1 MLQRLRT
8 PLLLLAMFC
17 LSVAA
22 GVSAVAGES
31 TSLWSDG
38 RADGSRESE
47 ALNFGTFR
55 NLAAQASP
63 AVFSVNVSTPGPRR
77 MFGMGPNVDGQGTG
91 FFINAD
97 GYAITN
103 FHVIENATSI
113 EVVTD
118 NNKTYPARV
127 VGSDE
132 RTDLALLKVDAPTR
146 LPFVKLADSDRVRPG
161 DWVIAIGNP
170 LGLSQSVTA
179 GIVSATGRRDVHPDG
194 RELYEDF
201 IQTDA
206 SINPGNSGGPLLDI
220 YGNVIGVNSAVARA
234 NTIGFAIPIN
244 VAKTLLPQLR
254 SGSVERSWL
263 GVRVQDMTDDLAKSM
278 QRDDASGALI
288 ADVVPG
294 GPAAEAGIQPGD
306 LVLTIGGEEIRDSA
320 ELRWLASTAG
330 VGAERVVELWREGKL
345 LKKKVQFGRLPG
357 ATAQAPAD
365 PAAPQAAGA
374 VEGGGLKVAPL
385 TAELRR
391 RFAVPADLSGV
402 VVVGID
408 AATGAARGGIQVGD
422 LIRQVGRVEVNSP
435 ADFQSATAGA
445 ARGSLIRLRIQ
456 RGEATVFV
464 AYTL

>member
-1 MLQRLRT
+1 MLRRLRFSFLILT
-8 PLLLLAMFC
+8 AVGISLAAC
-17 LSVAA
+17 L
-22 GVSAVAGES
+22 SAVAAES
-31 TSLWSDG
+31 NSLWSDG
-38 RADGSRESE
+38 RTDGSRASE
-47 ALNFGTFR
+47 PLNFGTFR
-55 NLAAQASP
+55 TLAAQASP

-77 MFGMGPNVDGQGTG
+77 PFGMGPQVDGQGTG

-103 FHVIENATSI
+103 FHVIENATTI

-118 NNKTYPARV
+118 DNKTFPARV
-127 VGSDE
+127 IGSDE
-132 RTDLALLKVDAPTR
+132 RTDLALLKVDAPTK
-146 LPFVKLADSDRVRPG
+146 LPFVRLADSDQVRPG
-161 DWVIAIGNP
+161 DWVLAIGNP

-263 GVRVQDMTDDLAKSM
+263 GVRVQDMTDELAKSM
-278 QRDDASGALI
+278 QRDDARGALI

-294 GPAAEAGIQPGD
+294 GPAADAGIEPGD
-306 LVLTIGGEEIRDSA
+306 LVLKIEGEEIKDSA

-330 VGAERVVELWREGKL
+330 VGADRSVEIWRDGKL
-345 LKKKVQFGRLPG
+345 IKKKVHFGRLPG
-357 ATAQAPAD
+357 AAAQAGPEPREA
-365 PAAPQAAGA
+365 QSAGA
-374 VEGGGLKVAPL
+374 VTGAGLTVAPL
-385 TAELRR
+385 TAELRE
-391 RFAVPADLSGV
+391 RFAVPDGLSGV
-402 VVVGID
+402 LVVAID
-408 AATGAARGGIQVGD
+408 AASGAARGGIQVGD
-422 LIRQVGRVEVNSP
+422 LIRQVGRTEVSTP
-435 ADFQSATAGA
+435 ADFESATAGA
-445 ARGSLIRLRIQ
+445 ARGSLVRLRLQ

>member
-1 MLQRLRT
+1 MLRRLRFT
-8 PLLLLAMFC
+8 FIILAAVGVS
-17 LSVAA
+17 LAA
-22 GVSAVAGES
+22 GLSAVAAEPKL
-31 TSLWSDG
+31 LWTDARS
-38 RADGSRESE
+38 DGSRASE
-47 ALNFGTFR
+47 PLNFGTFR
-55 NLAAQASP
+55 TLAAQASP
-63 AVFSVNVSTPGPRR
+63 AVFSLNVSTPGPRR
-77 MFGMGPNVDGQGTG
+77 PFGMGPRVDGQGTG
-91 FFINAD
+91 FFINAE

-118 NNKTYPARV
+118 DNKTFPARV

-132 RTDLALLKVDAPTR
+132 RTDLALLKVDAPTK
-146 LPFVKLADSDRVRPG
+146 LPFVKLTDSDQVRPG
-161 DWVIAIGNP
+161 DWVLAIGNP

-254 SGSVERSWL
+254 SGTVERSWL
-263 GVRVQDMTDDLAKSM
+263 GVRVQDMTEELAKSM
-278 QRDDASGALI
+278 QRDNAIGALI

-294 GPAAEAGIQPGD
+294 GPAADAGIEPGD
-306 LVLTIGGEEIRDSA
+306 LVLKIEGEEIRDSA

-330 VGAERVVELWREGKL
+330 VGAARTVEIWRDGKL
-345 LKKKVQFGRLPG
+345 IKKKVQFGRLPG
-357 ATAQAPAD
+357 AAAQAD
-365 PAAPQAAGA
+365 PEPREAQAAGA
-374 VEGGGLKVAPL
+374 ITGAGLTVAPL
-385 TAELRR
+385 TTALRERFGLSAE
-391 RFAVPADLSGV
+391 LSGV
-402 VVVGID
+402 LVVAID
-408 AATGAARGGIQVGD
+408 AASGAARGGIQVGD
-422 LIRQVGRVEVNSP
+422 LIRQVGRTEVNTP
-435 ADFQSATAGA
+435 AEFQSATAGA
-445 ARGSLIRLRIQ
+445 ARGTLVRLRLQ

>member
-1 MLQRLRT
+1 MLRRLRS
-8 PLLLLAMFC
+8 PFVLLSALC
-17 LSVAA
+17 LTVAA
-22 GVSAVAGES
+22 CFAALAAES
-31 TSLWSDG
+31 GALWSDG
-38 RADGSRESE
+38 KSDGSRESE
-47 ALNFGTFR
+47 PLNFGTFR

-146 LPFVKLADSDRVRPG
+146 LPFVRLADSDKVRPG

-254 SGSVERSWL
+254 NGSVERSWL
-263 GVRVQDMTDDLAKSM
+263 GVRVQDMTDELAKSM
-278 QRDDASGALI
+278 QRDDATGALI

-294 GPAAEAGIQPGD
+294 GPAAEAGIEPGD

-330 VGAERVVELWREGKL
+330 VGAERTVEVWREGKVT
-345 LKKKVQFGRLPG
+345 KKKVRFGRLPG
-357 ATAQAPAD
+357 AAAQAAPD
-365 PAAPQAAGA
+365 PGAQQTAGA
-374 VEGGGLKVAPL
+374 VTGAGLTVAPL
-385 TAELRR
+385 TPELRQ
-391 RFAVPADLSGV
+391 RFGVRPELSGV
-402 VVVGID
+402 VVVAID
-408 AATGAARGGIQVGD
+408 AATGAGRGGIQIGD
-422 LIRQVGRVEVNSP
+422 LIRQVGRNEVASP
-435 ADFQSATAGA
+435 ADFQAATSGA
-445 ARGSLIRLRIQ
+445 ARGTLVRLRLQ

>member
-1 MLQRLRT
+1 MLHRLRS
-8 PLLLLAMFC
+8 PFVLLGALC
-17 LSVAA
+17 LTVAA
-22 GVSAVAGES
+22 CFAAIAAES
-31 TSLWSDG
+31 GALWSDG
-38 RADGSRESE
+38 KSDGSRESE
-47 ALNFGTFR
+47 PLNFGTFR

-77 MFGMGPNVDGQGTG
+77 MFGMGPDVDGQGTG

-146 LPFVKLADSDRVRPG
+146 LPFVRLADSDKVRPG

-254 SGSVERSWL
+254 NGSVERSWL
-263 GVRVQDMTDDLAKSM
+263 GVRVQDMTDELAKSM
-278 QRDDASGALI
+278 QRDDATGALI

-294 GPAAEAGIQPGD
+294 GPAAEAGIEPGD

-330 VGAERVVELWREGKL
+330 VGAERTVEVWREGKVT
-345 LKKKVQFGRLPG
+345 KKKVRFGRLPG
-357 ATAQAPAD
+357 AAAQAAPD
-365 PAAPQAAGA
+365 PGAQQTAGA
-374 VEGGGLKVAPL
+374 VTGAGLTVAPL
-385 TAELRR
+385 TSELRQR
-391 RFAVPADLSGV
+391 YGVRPELSGV
-402 VVVGID
+402 IVVAID
-408 AATGAARGGIQVGD
+408 AATGAGRGGIQIGD
-422 LIRQVGRVEVNSP
+422 LIRQVGRNEVASP
-435 ADFQSATAGA
+435 ADFQAATSGA
-445 ARGSLIRLRIQ
+445 ARGTLVRLRLQ

>member
-1 MLQRLRT
+1 MLRRIRS
-8 PLLLLAMFC
+8 PLFLLSIVC
-17 LSVAA
+17 LTIVACY
-22 GVSAVAGES
+22 SAVASES
-31 TSLWSDG
+31 GSLWSDG

-47 ALNFGTFR
+47 PLNFGTFR

-118 NNKTYPARV
+118 DNKTYPARV

-254 SGSVERSWL
+254 SGAVERSWL
-263 GVRVQDMTDDLAKSM
+263 GVRVQDMTDELAKSM
-278 QRDDASGALI
+278 QRDSASGALI
-288 ADVVPG
+288 ADTVPG
-294 GPAAEAGIQPGD
+294 GPAAEAGILPGD
-306 LVLTIGGEEIRDSA
+306 LVVTIGGEEIRDSA

-345 LKKKVQFGRLPG
+345 LKKKVKFGRLPG
-357 ATAQAPAD
+357 AAAQAGPD
-365 PAAPQAAGA
+365 PSEQQAAGA
-374 VEGGGLKVAPL
+374 VSGAGLSVAPL

-402 VVVGID
+402 LVVGID

-422 LIRQVGRVEVNSP
+422 LIRQVGRVEVTTP
-435 ADFQSATAGA
+435 AEFQSATAAA